1 MPVKSAPRPPADTI
15 DATALP
21 EGELMAAVDLG
32 SNSYHMVVARSVLG
46 QMRVVDRLRETV
58 RMAAGLTA
66 HGDIERPARQRALDC
81 LARFGERLRHLPSQ
95 RVRAIATNTV
105 RQLRNPQAFLVPAET
120 ALGHPI
126 EIVSGREEARLI
138 YLGVAQDMPPTAK
151 QRLVIDIGG
160 GSTEFIIGR
169 GFEPLERESLQM
181 GCVATTRR
189 FFPDGKI
196 TRKRWK
202 EGLTEVSAEFQQ
214 FASTYRELGWQE
226 AIGSSGTMKAVGELL
241 STSKN
246 ARGAITDTGLM
257 KLRDTMLGFS
267 SIDDID
273 LPGLSSDRRP
283 VIAGGVLVLE
293 ACFAELGLKKM
304 QVCESAM
311 REGVLADMLGRAAH
325 SDPRDASIAAM
336 MKRYGVDRE
345 HAARIEITAL
355 ALFDQVATAWELD
368 EEDRLLLAWAAR
380 VHEIGLAIAHSQHH
394 QHGAYV
400 VEHSDISGFSRQ
412 EQQQLAALVR
422 CQRRSIPAGVLNALP
437 ERNMAPTLRC
447 IVLLRLAIALHR
459 SHDRA
464 ALPPIT
470 VKADLRGGLQLS
482 LPRDWLDGHS
492 LTRADLDTERE
503 ALDAMS
509 IKLQIRAA

>member
-1 MPVKSAPRPPADTI
+1 MPVKPPADAI
-15 DATALP
+15 DTTALP
-21 EGELMAAVDLG
+21 DGELMAAVDIG
-32 SNSYHMVVARSVLG
+32 SNSFHMVVARSVLG

-58 RMAAGLTA
+58 RMAAGLDA
-66 HGDIERPARQRALDC
+66 YGELDRAARQRAIDC
-81 LARFGERLRHLPSQ
+81 LSRFGERLRNMPSQ

-126 EIVSGREEARLI
+126 EIVAGREEARLI

-160 GSTEFIIGR
+160 GSTEFIVGR
-169 GFEPLERESLQM
+169 GFEPLERESMQM

-189 FFPDGKI
+189 FFADGKLG
-196 TRKRWK
+196 RKRWK

-226 AIGSSGTMKAVGELL
+226 AIGSSGTIKAIGEMVA
-241 STSKN
+241 TSKS
-246 ARGAITDTGLM
+246 ARGVITDTALL
-257 KLRDTMLGFS
+257 KLRDALLDFD
-267 SIDDID
+267 SIDNID

-283 VIAGGVLVLE
+283 VIAGGVLILE
-293 ACFAELGLKKM
+293 ACFAELGLKRM

-311 REGVLADMLGRAAH
+311 REGVLADMLGRAEQR
-325 SDPRDASIAAM
+325 DPRDASIAALM
-336 MKRYGVDRE
+336 QRYGVDRE
-345 HAARIEITAL
+345 HAARIEGTAL
-355 ALFDQVATAWELD
+355 ALFDQAAVDWSLD
-368 EEDRLLLAWAAR
+368 ADDRLLLAWAAR

-400 VEHSDISGFSRQ
+400 LEHSDISGFSRQ

-422 CQRRSIPAGVLNALP
+422 CQRRSIPTGVLNALP
-437 ERNMAPTLRC
+437 ERNMASTLRC

-459 SHDRA
+459 SHDRSP
-464 ALPPIT
+464 LPPL
-470 VKADLRGGLQLS
+470 VLDADARGSVQLS
-482 LPRDWLDGHS
+482 LPRSWLDGHA
-492 LTRADLDTERE
+492 LTRADLETERE
-503 ALDAMS
+503 YLDAMS
-509 IKLQIRAA
+509 IKLLVRAG